1 MKNKESK
8 GIRILFYLGGLLIM
22 TLGVALSVKSALG
35 VSPISSIPYT
45 ITCVTGM
52 DLGVATIVF
61 SIFMVILQVVLLRK
75 QFKLINLLQL
85 PIGILFGL
93 FLSFCCG
100 LMTYLPVPSGIILK
114 LVLMLISTV
123 IVALGVFLYVPAGF
137 VPLAPEGAML
147 AICTIAKLKFPTVK
161 LYSDITMVVISG
173 ITCLVVMK
181 ELGSVGIGTIIAAVL
196 VGNEVKLM
204 IKFFGK
210 RRDQILGVNLDSGC
224 EKNDDIKSLLDKTKF
239 NSPTNSSL

>member
-1 MKNKESK
+1 
-8 GIRILFYLGGLLIM
+8 
-22 TLGVALSVKSALG
+22 
-35 VSPISSIPYT
+35 
-45 ITCVTGM
+45 
-52 DLGVATIVF
+52 
-61 SIFMVILQVVLLRK
+61 
-75 QFKLINLLQL
+75 
-85 PIGILFGL
+85 
-93 FLSFCCG
+93 
-100 LMTYLPVPSGIILK
+100 
-114 LVLMLISTV
+114 
-123 IVALGVFLYVPAGF
+123 
-137 VPLAPEGAML
+137 
-147 AICTIAKLKFPTVK
+147 
-161 LYSDITMVVISG
+161 MVVISG

>member
-1 MKNKESK
+1 MKSK
-8 GIRILFYLGGLLIM
+8 GNTGVRILFYLGGLLIM
-22 TLGVALSVKSALG
+22 TLGVALSVKSDLG

-61 SIFMVILQVVLLRK
+61 SIFLVILEIILLRK
-75 QFKLINLLQL
+75 QFKIINLLQL

-100 LMTYLPVPSGIILK
+100 LMVYLPEPSGMIMK
-114 LVLMLISTV
+114 LVLMLNSTV
-123 IVALGVFLYVPAGF
+123 IIALGVFVYVPAGF
-137 VPLAPEGAML
+137 VPLAPEGTML
-147 AICTIAKLKFPTVK
+147 AICKITKFKFSNVK
-161 LYSDITMVVISG
+161 LCSDITMVVVSG
-173 ITCLVVMK
+173 ITCLVVIK

-204 IKFFGK
+204 TKFFGK
-210 RRDQILGVNLDSGC
+210 RRDKLLEVNFDSDC
-224 EKNDDIKSLLDKTKF
+224 EKKDDDIKK
-239 NSPTNSSL
+239 

>member
-100 LMTYLPVPSGIILK
+100 LMAYLPVPSGIILK

-147 AICTIAKLKFPTVK
+147 AICTITKLKFPTVK

-204 IKFFGK
+204 TKFFGK
-210 RRDQILGVNLDSGC
+210 RRDQILGVNLDSDY
-224 EKNDDIKSLLDKTKF
+224 EKKDDIK
-239 NSPTNSSL
+239 N